1 LSNLHNRFKFIAPR
15 TSFMRAT
22 LFLSI
27 DPLLPSD
34 ETIATA
40 ARLLRDGKLVV
51 FPTETVYGLG
61 ANAISEAAVRGIFE
75 AKGRPSNN
83 PLIVHVPDVC
93 GAMQLTTDWPET
105 ADRLAQAFWPGP
117 LTLVLPRRSHV
128 PDIVTAGGPTVAVR
142 CPAHPVARALLR
154 ASGLPVAAPSANRSG
169 LLSPTRA
176 EHALHDLEGRVDLI
190 LDAGPTS
197 EGIESTVVDL
207 SRERPLL
214 LRPGTVTPEAIERV
228 IGRLDRNHSASD
240 PTVLRSPGLLSRH
253 YSPRTPLVLFRDA
266 ADLAT
271 LPHDARLGIVT
282 LGSNEFRVRNWVV
295 RVELPDDPKSYAT
308 RLYDELHRLDE
319 HMLQMILVQM
329 PPESPGW
336 LAIRDRL
343 ARASSHKVAEEIAES
358 PEAAPKNA

>member
-1 LSNLHNRFKFIAPR
+1 
-15 TSFMRAT
+15 MRAT

-27 DPLLPSD
+27 DPLLPCD
-34 ETIATA
+34 ETVATA
-40 ARLLRDGKLVV
+40 ARFLGEGKLVV

-61 ANAISEAAVRGIFE
+61 ANALSQAAVRGIFE
-75 AKGRPSNN
+75 AKGRPSHN
-83 PLIVHVPDVC
+83 PLIVHVPNVS
-93 GAMQLTTDWPET
+93 GAMQLTSDWPET

-142 CPAHPVARALLR
+142 CPAHPVARAILR

-190 LDAGPTS
+190 LDAGPTP

-207 SRERPLL
+207 SGARPLL
-214 LRPGTVTPEAIERV
+214 LRPGTVAPEAIERV
-228 IGRLDRNHSASD
+228 IGWLDRNPFTTEPAG
-240 PTVLRSPGLLSRH
+240 LRSPGLLSRH
-253 YSPRTPLVLFRDA
+253 YSPRTPLMLFRDA
-266 ADLAT
+266 DDLTA
-271 LPHDARLGIVT
+271 LPHEARLGIVT
-282 LGSNEFRVRNWVV
+282 LGPNEFRARNWVV
-295 RVELPDDPKSYAT
+295 RVEMPDDPKSYAT

-319 HMLQMILVQM
+319 HMLQIILVQM

-343 ARASSHKVAEEIAES
+343 LRASSHRVAEGSAES
-358 PEAAPKNA
+358 PEGAPKNA